1 MNESPKTANVFKNR
15 NFRLT
20 FFGALVSEL
29 GAVLYSFAVSF
40 YILEISNNNAFL
52 QGLYLAVC
60 GIMMLLFTPIGGVL
74 GDRINK
80 AVIMFLCD
88 YVKGG
93 LILLAIALMLLF
105 PGKSAHIAI
114 LFAVGI
120 LGNAVSGIFSP
131 AAGSLFPH
139 IVEEEKLQQANAY
152 FSIKSALQTIL
163 GVVLAGVLYA
173 ALPIHLLFLFVGVCY
188 VLSGVSEMF
197 IRYEQAKK
205 EGKLT
210 IRVAFADMGEGLAYL
225 KTQKAIIALMLSVL
239 FLNFFLS
246 PIASNF
252 VPFFIKT
259 DVAGASSYLFDHLLT
274 PELWSS
280 VFSVILGVSSLAG
293 SVILSAKPQEEKCG
307 RKIAL
312 RILATALIM
321 TVLTVSY
328 HLCVA
333 GGNSLNAFLL
343 LFSGGCLV
351 IGFLLAC
358 VNIPINT
365 TFMRVVDRDKL
376 SKVTS
381 ISSIL
386 SQGLIP
392 FSSIL
397 AGTILQTLGCTPLL
411 LICTVGFVVSA
422 LMLLFNKDVK
432 NL

>member
-93 LILLAIALMLLF
+93 LILLAIALMLVF
-105 PGKSAHIAI
+105 PGKSAHITI

-259 DVAGASSYLFDHLLT
+259 DVAGASSYLFDHMLT

-321 TVLTVSY
+321 TVLTVCY

-333 GGNSLNAFLL
+333 RGNSLNAFLL

-358 VNIPINT
+358 VNIPIST

-381 ISSIL
+381 FSSIL